1 MLCATAKGQGSAAVV
16 NRICQGNS
24 AGACA
29 MGRVALLRAPRPHGR
44 APLPHGASLLG
55 CQTAVLGAAGAV
67 RAGGAPRPLAAPG
80 AICARPGRA
89 GRQPRAALRFIFFFA
104 KGRCPSRIRK
114 TCSNCRCGTGPYT
127 YVQALPEFMH
137 AFGGAGN
144 HTQGRQPL
152 GLARSTVKPHK
163 PGGGVNTLDAGW
175 QPRRHDQL
183 RTPAHV

>member
-1 MLCATAKGQGSAAVV
+1 VRAQWGGLPCLGHHAL
-16 NRICQGNS
+16 
-24 AGACA
+24 
-29 MGRVALLRAPRPHGR
+29 MGVRPCR
-44 APLPHGASLLG
+44 TEGASLLG

-127 YVQALPEFMH
+127 YVQALPRVHVRFW
-137 AFGGAGN
+137 
-144 HTQGRQPL
+144 GRRQQYPRKATFRV
-152 GLARSTVKPHK
+152 GPQHREAPQARGEREH
-163 PGGGVNTLDAGW
+163 
-175 QPRRHDQL
+175 PRCRMAAEKTRPVENPCACVD
-183 RTPAHV
+183 